1 MDAPVMDDNARAMTR
16 LSAGRIRAMEIA
28 PYLSMALL
36 ALEPIPKP
44 GMGTFAVD
52 SKWRIYYDPA
62 LCLKWTID
70 EIAAVWLHE
79 MNHVFRDHAKR
90 FQRFNDP
97 ATHRDWNVS
106 ADAAIN
112 SDLRDMNVV
121 LPSPDTRYYAT
132 PSGENP
138 NWKQGM
144 TAEEMYRARTGF
156 SGATGEEQ
164 EDEGGGSGDAEEKL
178 PKGAEDPDDKVL
190 RINPSGDGEPE
201 ESNDSDEESSEEEEG
216 DDGESSPGEGGGGDD
231 ESEEDGSGGSGGSG
245 EGEGDPDEE
254 VSASGQ
260 SEPGEEDSEGEDGE
274 GTPGDG
280 EPGDGSSESSGEG
293 EGEPGEGNG
302 EPGEDHD
309 DHEGAPHGDCGS
321 GADGIKREFENVDDR
336 EYPGID
342 EGRVDIIKQEVA
354 RAIVDYDNSH
364 PGTVPGGMRRTADEV
379 LKPEADWERVLLAK
393 VRRIVAHIA
402 GKADYSYSRPSRRQ
416 GNSAFIFPALR
427 GGTQPIIYIIIDTS
441 GSMEPRDLARALSEI
456 AEIIRRARGKVYVVI
471 CDSATKGEVTLVKR
485 LEDIELIG
493 GGGTDMRVGIRL
505 AAGSKP
511 RPDIILTITD
521 GYTPWIKV
529 PEEMAPRATYLAL
542 IVTPKNKKDGAPIK
556 QVPDFMNA
564 IVVSH

>member
-1 MDAPVMDDNARAMTR
+1 
-16 LSAGRIRAMEIA
+16 
-28 PYLSMALL
+28 
-36 ALEPIPKP
+36 
-44 GMGTFAVD
+44 
-52 SKWRIYYDPA
+52 
-62 LCLKWTID
+62 
-70 EIAAVWLHE
+70 
-79 MNHVFRDHAKR
+79 
-90 FQRFNDP
+90 
-97 ATHRDWNVS
+97 
-106 ADAAIN
+106 
-112 SDLRDMNVV
+112 
-121 LPSPDTRYYAT
+121 
-132 PSGENP
+132 
-138 NWKQGM
+138 M

-156 SGATGEEQ
+156 SGATGEDQ
-164 EDEGGGSGDAEEKL
+164 EDEDGGLGDTE
-178 PKGAEDPDDKVL
+178 EDPLKGTGEPEDKDDPQKT
-190 RINPSGDGEPE
+190 GDGEPK
-201 ESNDSDEESSEEEEG
+201 ESSDSDEDSSEEGEG
-216 DDGESSPGEGGGGDD
+216 DADESSSGKGGGTD
-231 ESEEDGSGGSGGSG
+231 EPEEDGEDGSGVGG

-254 VSASGQ
+254 ADASG
-260 SEPGEEDSEGEDGE
+260 SGE
-274 GTPGDG
+274 PGDG
-280 EPGDGSSESSGEG
+280 EPGEGEEEGAPGDGETGEGSSESSGEG
-293 EGEPGEGNG
+293 EGG

-427 GGTQPIIYIIIDTS
+427 GGMQPIIYIIIDTS

-456 AEIIRRARGKVYVVI
+456 AEIIKRARGKVYVVI

-542 IVTPKNKKDGAPIK
+542 IVTPKDKKDGAPIK